1 MKPLI
6 AITCLALLGGC
17 ASHGPAPWAAL
28 TGSSSCA
35 KLSSEQELTV
45 NLADDMAND
54 GKLYAS
60 LANLQSL
67 PDNLAEV
74 RVRKARVYRLLG
86 RSEAEPLYRSLLGS
100 CLAAEGEHGLGQL
113 AAARGDNGQAQA
125 HLQRAASLA
134 PTNEKIRNDLGVVY
148 LNQLR
153 LEDARFEFLT
163 AIELQQSDPLA
174 AINLVTL
181 LLYQDNWQQASQV
194 VSRARLNPQQ
204 FAQAQARAEEL
215 KTSGK
220 PVAKV
225 TQVAS
230 GAASLQP
237 DATSAKER

>member
-17 ASHGPAPWAAL
+17 ASNGQAPWAAL
-28 TGSSSCA
+28 TSSSSCA

-45 NLADDMAND
+45 NLADDMTND
-54 GKLYAS
+54 GKLYAG

-174 AINLVTL
+174 TINLVTL

-220 PVAKV
+220 PIAKV

-237 DATSAKER
+237 DAIPATER

>member
-17 ASHGPAPWAAL
+17 ASNGQAPWAAL
-28 TGSSSCA
+28 TSSSSCA

-45 NLADDMAND
+45 NLADDMTND
-54 GKLYAS
+54 GKLYAG

-113 AAARGDNGQAQA
+113 AAARGDNSQAQA

-220 PVAKV
+220 PVARM

-237 DATSAKER
+237 DAIPAKER